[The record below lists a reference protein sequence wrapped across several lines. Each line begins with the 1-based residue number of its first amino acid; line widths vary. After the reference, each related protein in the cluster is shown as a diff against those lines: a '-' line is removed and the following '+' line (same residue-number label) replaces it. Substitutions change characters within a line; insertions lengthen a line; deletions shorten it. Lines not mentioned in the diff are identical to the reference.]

1 MKKTFEEFYKYRY
14 WIFFT
19 TVFFVGLEIGVVI
32 GLNAVNY
39 G

>member
-14 WIFFT
+14 WILFT
-19 TVFFVGLEIGVVI
+19 IIFFVGLEMGVVI
-32 GLNAVNY
+32 GLNAVNH